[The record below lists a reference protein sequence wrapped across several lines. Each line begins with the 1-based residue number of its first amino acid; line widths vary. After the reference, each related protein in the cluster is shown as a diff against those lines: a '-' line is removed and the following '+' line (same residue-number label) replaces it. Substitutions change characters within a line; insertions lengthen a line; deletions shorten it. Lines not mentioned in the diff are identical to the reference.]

1 MNAIPILFTSWYV
14 GLGGGETDLIS
25 LLEQLDTQHYTPHLL
40 VPYTGQLSDYWTK
53 QGWHVHQ
60 TAFRGATTWFIPKI
74 WEQFPVVKRIE
85 AILQEQRIRAIH
97 CDYHTLP
104 LVLPAAKKL
113 NIPVMWTCWGW
124 WFKPKF
130 WQKDFFRSVDYI
142 CARSQAI
149 KDGFL
154 GDPPFIPSKNIPL
167 VYSGVDI
174 DRFHPHIIDTDI
186 RQTLG
191 ITSEVPLVAMIARF
205 QNVKGH
211 HIFQE
216 MVRKVV
222 ATVPESQFI
231 VAGEDVHNVSS
242 DAAYKTQIL
251 ENHHNDPILRD
262 HVTYLGFRDD
272 PENVMAAADV
282 VVCPSEFE
290 SYGRVNVEAMAV
302 GKPVVST
309 NQGGPSET
317 ILHNETGFLVPPRDA
332 DGLARYVIQLLQD
345 ASLREKM
352 GIASR
357 KRIET
362 VFSAHATAQPYI
374 EQLEKWT
381 S

>member
-1 MNAIPILFTSWYV
+1 MKPILFTSWYV

-25 LLEQLDTQHYTPHLL
+25 LVEHLDTTRYSPHLL
-40 VPYTGQLSDYWTK
+40 VPYMGQLSDYWLE
-53 QGWHVHQ
+53 QGWQVHQ
-60 TAFRGATTWFIPKI
+60 TRFRGATTWFVPQI
-74 WEQFPVVKRIE
+74 WERFPVVSRIE
-85 AILQEQRIRAIH
+85 KILHDNQIQAIH
-97 CDYHTLP
+97 SDYHTLP
-104 LVLPAAKKL
+104 MVLPAAKKL
-113 NIPVMWTCWGW
+113 KIPVMWTCWGW

-130 WQKDFFRSVDYI
+130 WQHDFFRSIDYI

-154 GDPPFIPSKNIPL
+154 GDPPFMQPEDIPL

-174 DRFHPHIIDTDI
+174 ERFHPNLIDTEI
-186 RQTLG
+186 RQSLNLTAD
-191 ITSEVPLVAMIARF
+191 TPLVAMIARF

-216 MVRKVV
+216 MVKKVV
-222 ATVPESQFI
+222 AEVPQARFI

-242 DAAYKTQIL
+242 DAAYKAKIIDTH
-251 ENHHNDPILRD
+251 NNDPILRD
-262 HVTYLGFRDD
+262 HVSYLGFRDD

-282 VVCPSEFE
+282 IVCPSEFE

-317 ILHNETGFLVPPRDA
+317 VLHNDTGFLVPPHNA
-332 DGLARYVIQLLQD
+332 DGLARYVIQLLKD
-345 ASLREKM
+345 ANLRETM
-352 GIASR
+352 GIAAR
-357 KRIET
+357 KRIED
-362 VFSAHATAQPYI
+362 VFSAKATAQPYI
-374 EQLEKWT
+374 EILDKWT